1 MTAPIALTCGDP
13 AGIGPEIAVVARRV
27 LGASVPF
34 FWIGDPRHLPQGT
47 EFATISHPL
56 EAATV
61 AAGALPVL
69 AHGFAGGAR
78 AGTPDP
84 ALAQGVIDVIARAV
98 SLVQAGDA
106 SAVCTGPISK
116 KVLKD
121 GAGFAYPGHTE
132 FLAHLGGVERVVMML
147 ACPALRVVPATI
159 HIALSE
165 VPTALTPAVLEDTLR
180 ITRAGLQRDL
190 GIAAPRIAVAG
201 LNPHA
206 GEGGVMG
213 HEEIDWIIPLLDRMR
228 AEGFDLRGPMP
239 PDTMFHAAA
248 RAGYDVA
255 VCMYHDQALI
265 PIKTI
270 DFDGGVNVTLG
281 LPFIRTSPDHGT
293 AFDIAG
299 KGIANPSSL
308 VAALRMAQQMALARS
323 H

>member
-132 FLAHLGGVERVVMML
+132 FLAHLGGAFERFCQVVEQVAELIGRICVDRRPRGRTQIGV
-147 ACPALRVVPATI
+147 A
-159 HIALSE
+159 E
-165 VPTALTPAVLEDTLR
+165 AVFD
-180 ITRAGLQRDL
+180 
-190 GIAAPRIAVAG
+190 GIVG
-201 LNPHA
+201 
-206 GEGGVMG
+206 
-213 HEEIDWIIPLLDRMR
+213 
-228 AEGFDLRGPMP
+228 RGPKRPGDGAMHGMDFLCLCRVFVRWKRLP
-239 PDTMFHAAA
+239 TGSGSAVRCVCLQYVGFLQAGVGR
-248 RAGYDVA
+248 RA
-255 VCMYHDQALI
+255 Q
-265 PIKTI
+265 
-270 DFDGGVNVTLG
+270 F
-281 LPFIRTSPDHGT
+281 LPFFQQKGGAAKSLTAPVFAKADPTCCPWGSMTGKTRLTCCCRKRCGWRPSRLFRPCCYHRIRC
-293 AFDIAG
+293 AVQ
-299 KGIANPSSL
+299 NR
-308 VAALRMAQQMALARS
+308 LRSCWSAIC
-323 H
+323 